1 MGYPSGSFDAAS
13 TILAIEKYGCTHMD
27 AVPTMVPVLAG
38 RSTQVGSESRYLK
51 SISLAGSMVHAEI
64 IKSCTDERSL
74 GARHVS
80 ASYGMTEGS
89 CVHAVDN
96 SHLPF
101 FLGSF
106 PNRISVGT
114 LTHRAKIR
122 ICSPR
127 TRAVLQRGEAGKLHL
142 GGAQVTRGYLRTTA
156 DTLYENHV
164 DHWIVTG
171 DMAVV
176 DEGGRVFILG
186 RYKDLVIR
194 GGENISPV
202 GIEYCLDSFTGI
214 TVSSY
219 FGVSW
224 ERC

>member
-1 MGYPSGSFDAAS
+1 
-13 TILAIEKYGCTHMD
+13 MD
-27 AVPTMVPVLAG
+27 AVPTMVPALAG
-38 RSTQVGSESRYLK
+38 RSTQVGSESRRLE
-51 SISLAGSMVHAEI
+51 SVNLAGSIVHPGI
-64 IKSCTDERSL
+64 IKSFTNEQSL
-74 GARHVS
+74 GARDVS
-80 ASYGMTEGS
+80 TSYGMTEGS

-96 SHLPF
+96 SQLPF
-101 FLGSF
+101 LLGSF
-106 PNRISVGT
+106 PNRIIVGT

-176 DEGGRVFILG
+176 DEGGMVFILG
-186 RYKDLVIR
+186 RYKDLTIR
-194 GGENISPV
+194 GGEKISPV
-202 GIEYCLDSFTGI
+202 GIEYCLDHFTGI

-224 ERC
+224 EGCY

>member
-1 MGYPSGSFDAAS
+1 MGYPSGSFNAAS
-13 TILAIEKYGCTHMD
+13 TIVAIEKHGCTHMG
-27 AVPTMVPVLAG
+27 AVPTMVPALAG
-38 RSTQVGSESRYLK
+38 RSTQVGSESRRLE
-51 SISLAGSMVHAEI
+51 SVDLAGSIVHPGI
-64 IKSCTDERSL
+64 IKSFTNEQSL

-101 FLGSF
+101 LLGSF

-127 TRAVLQRGEAGKLHL
+127 TRVVLQRGEAGKLHL
-142 GGAQVTRGYLRTTA
+142 GGAQVTRGYLGTTA

-164 DHWIVTG
+164 DHWIVIG

-176 DEGGRVFILG
+176 DEGCMVFILG
-186 RYKDLVIR
+186 AI
-194 GGENISPV
+194 
-202 GIEYCLDSFTGI
+202 
-214 TVSSY
+214 
-219 FGVSW
+219 
-224 ERC
+224 